1 MQDINL
7 APCVHSKFRGDAD
20 AVVKSLEKKGL
31 RGKVLNR
38 DIKPRLEFID
48 IDLLEPLETQRWTKG
63 NWIVDRHEDIGG
75 FDMVANGV
83 LEVARDPDTGRYGV
97 WNGCGRLG
105 LAQTNGG
112 IDQLPCVVY
121 DLTWKRAAFYFAYN
135 QDRGRR
141 TLSKE
146 SIFVNAVASGDE
158 ESVQWE
164 SRIGFLGLYVKG
176 DTDHAVPH
184 PQDPSSVEIRYRS
197 LVEGY
202 KLANGDMAL
211 QRHARDMIFGAW
223 SRRDE
228 GCPMINQ
235 DLYWAVIVFLRTFPD
250 ARKNGMNRSFQK
262 FLDWLAEGKTQS
274 SASKAWKDVKGLSGN
289 SGVSK
294 QLALGLAKA
303 FREYTDGKYN
313 NSIVLA
319 RLQSDDKKS
328 STGTDDSDT
337 EE

>member
-7 APCVHSKFRGDAD
+7 APRVHSKFRGD
-20 AVVKSLEKKGL
+20 VESVIKSLTKKEILGS
-31 RGKVLNR
+31 VLNQQCV
-38 DIKPRLEFID
+38 PRLEWLD
-48 IDLLEPLETQRWTKG
+48 IDMLEPLETQRGTKST
-63 NWIVDRHEDIGG
+63 WVQERQEDLNGL
-75 FDMVANGV
+75 DMLAFGALDVA
-83 LEVARDPDTGRYGV
+83 LDPETGRYGV
-97 WNGCGRLG
+97 WNGCGRLAI
-105 LAQTNGG
+105 AQTNGG
-112 IDQLPCVVY
+112 IDKVPCLIY
-121 DLTWKRAAFYFAYN
+121 DLPWKRAAFYFAYN

-146 SIFVNAVASGDE
+146 SIFVNAVVSGDE
-158 ESVQWE
+158 ESLKWE
-164 SRIGFLGLYVKG
+164 SRLNFLGLYVKG

-211 QRHARDMIFGAW
+211 QRHARDMIFSAW

-228 GCPMINQ
+228 GCQMINQ

-262 FLDWLAEGKTQS
+262 CLDWLAQGKSQS

-289 SGVSK
+289 SGVAR
-294 QLALGLAKA
+294 QLALGLAKV
-303 FREYTDGKYN
+303 FRDYTDGKYN

-319 RLQSDDKKS
+319 RLQPD
-328 STGTDDSDT
+328 GEDSN